1 MGRHYHHSDDSARPE
16 EVARQH
22 ADRCHVLLAEAE
34 ARRDWGAVREYR
46 RLAASWLD
54 VAERYERIRGRVVAC
69 WACRRPVDLGTD
81 AYAVLV
87 GIAAGRRYAHAE
99 CVARGLG
106 GWPCDRC
113 GASQHV
119 VSEWPG
125 CPRCDAGEG
134 EGR

>member
-1 MGRHYHHSDDSARPE
+1 MSRHYHRHDHDARPE
-16 EVARQH
+16 AVARQQ
-22 ADRCHVLLAEAE
+22 ADRCHVLMAEAE
-34 ARRDWGAVREYR
+34 QRRDWGAVGEYR

-54 VAERYERIRGRVVAC
+54 VAERYERSRGLLHPC
-69 WACRRPVDLGTD
+69 WACRRQVELGTD

-113 GASQHV
+113 GASQNV
-119 VSEWPG
+119 VTEGPG
-125 CPRCDAGEG
+125 CPRCDADEG
-134 EGR
+134 WGR